1 LLSGCHDGVLGF
13 GSDLAFEKRL
23 QGFGGNV
30 LAQGGCCATLF
41 NCQAQGY
48 R

>member
-23 QGFGGNV
+23 QGFGAMCS
-30 LAQGGCCATLF
+30 LTS
-41 NCQAQGY
+41 
-48 R
+48 RI